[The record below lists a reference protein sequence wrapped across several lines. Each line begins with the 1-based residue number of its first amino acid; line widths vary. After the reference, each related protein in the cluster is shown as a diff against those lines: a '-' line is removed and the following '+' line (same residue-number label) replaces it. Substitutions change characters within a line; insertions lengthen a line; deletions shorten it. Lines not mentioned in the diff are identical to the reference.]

1 VEYIAILFLIM
12 STESLIIDFGS
23 AKSENW
29 YSVNDGVMGGRSSGN
44 TRYSEDA
51 LSFSGDVSFA
61 NNGGFASVRSDYQNW
76 DFSNYSQVTIK
87 YRCEGQS
94 LALSLDHYG
103 RWYQPNYKIV
113 LPATEMKWETLTVPL
128 KDFKEYRVG
137 RLTGNNISK
146 EVLTR
151 IIRMGIITNDKKEG
165 PFKAEIDF
173 IEFN

>member
-1 VEYIAILFLIM
+1 M
-12 STESLIIDFGS
+12 STETLLIDFG
-23 AKSENW
+23 ADKNNTW

-51 LSFSGDVSFA
+51 LSLSGDVSFA
-61 NNGGFASVRSDYQNW
+61 NNGGFASVRSDYENW
-76 DFSNYSQVTIK
+76 NLSNFSEVKIK

-94 LALSLDHYG
+94 LALSFDHYG
-103 RWYQPNYKIV
+103 RWYQPNYKTD
-113 LPATEMKWETLTVPL
+113 LPATNMEWKTVTIAL

-137 RLTGNNISK
+137 RATGNKISQ

-165 PFKAEIDF
+165 PFKAEVDF